1 VICNRKKK
9 TIQAIN
15 KDLESVRKALE
26 LKDVELAEK
35 TNSKDVEIK
44 LLNEQIAK
52 LNTDLEK
59 LKHSNSA
66 KEGAENE
73 LASKNNQLNERDAK
87 ITNLESEL
95 KSKAS
100 HLEALTTEI
109 QAFKA
114 RIQEFEANG
123 KTAEGID
130 TELNQKLNDATAKV
144 NELTQSLQ
152 AKEDKNHQ
160 LEDSLNELNQKLNDT
175 NSKLNELNQ
184 QVQSK
189 DDVIRKNE
197 ESIKSVELVKTEL
210 ETNKRSLSE
219 SLAQLQVKYES
230 LLSSNGST
238 ADDTSKEI
246 VSLKEQLSS
255 INKDLEIEK
264 AKNSEL
270 SNTTKSVNESLDAFR
285 KTSESELAQKES
297 SVKSLS
303 EQIEQLKTQQKNEL
317 AQKLSDKDTEIKKLN
332 MQIEELK
339 TVKDNELTDATSK
352 LNASIKEIEQKQS
365 AEIKA
370 KITEK
375 DAQIKNLT
383 EQITGLKNQSKSGNA
398 DKDRLIEKLQK
409 ELKDE
414 SGKLANLQQFNLMLI
429 KETKDR
435 RSDETLKSNDAD
447 LVRFQE
453 EAKSLKDELK
463 RLRDELEQQKNKN
476 NEKIN
481 SLSESL
487 DAAKEENDKL
497 KLANTQLKEILKSTE
512 ANIFKLESYVKL
524 REEGLISDNIAANNK
539 VSKLEKDKIALERRL
554 NQDIDSLKKSLDEQV
569 TLNNKTASERLKLQ
583 SIIKFG
589 QSAFEV
595 ENKIISKLED
605 QLKSATQQ
613 HQQQQ
618 ALAST
623 NGISNNPEH

>member
-554 NQDIDSLKKSLDEQV
+554 NQ
-569 TLNNKTASERLKLQ
+569 
-583 SIIKFG
+583 
-589 QSAFEV
+589 
-595 ENKIISKLED
+595 
-605 QLKSATQQ
+605 
-613 HQQQQ
+613 

>member
-1 VICNRKKK
+1 MICNRKKK

-332 MQIEELK
+332 MQIEELN
-339 TVKDNELTDATSK
+339 TVKNKELTDATSK

-398 DKDRLIEKLQK
+398 DKDRLIENLQK

-524 REEGLISDNIAANNK
+524 REEGLISDNIAA
-539 VSKLEKDKIALERRL
+539 
-554 NQDIDSLKKSLDEQV
+554 
-569 TLNNKTASERLKLQ
+569 
-583 SIIKFG
+583 
-589 QSAFEV
+589 
-595 ENKIISKLED
+595 
-605 QLKSATQQ
+605 
-613 HQQQQ
+613 
-618 ALAST
+618 LAST

>member
-524 REEGLISDNIAANNK
+524 REEGLISDNIAA
-539 VSKLEKDKIALERRL
+539 
-554 NQDIDSLKKSLDEQV
+554 
-569 TLNNKTASERLKLQ
+569 
-583 SIIKFG
+583 
-589 QSAFEV
+589 
-595 ENKIISKLED
+595 
-605 QLKSATQQ
+605 
-613 HQQQQ
+613 
-618 ALAST
+618 LAST